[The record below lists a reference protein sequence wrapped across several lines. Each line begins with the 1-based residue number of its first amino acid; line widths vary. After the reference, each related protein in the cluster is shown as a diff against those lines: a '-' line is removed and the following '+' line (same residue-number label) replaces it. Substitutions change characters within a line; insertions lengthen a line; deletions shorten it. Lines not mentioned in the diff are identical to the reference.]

1 MDSTIFHHVL
11 IAEDSQPTR
20 EVLCKTLERVGN
32 LRVSQVENGA
42 EAISF
47 VEKSRPDLVLCDQH
61 MPVLDGLQTLK
72 VLRQRWS
79 AVELPILMLTGNK
92 SLSDK
97 VDAFRF
103 GANDYLT
110 KPTHREELLA
120 RVQAQ
125 LALKTA
131 IEQNLA
137 ARDHLLQSSKL
148 QTVGRLAAGLAHEI
162 NTPAQYV
169 SDNLHFLQ
177 RSVAHLNTVLAP
189 LGAWAGAEG
198 PVPEALAREL
208 REGWRRLRLD
218 FVLEQA
224 PEAVAQSL
232 SGVERIATLIAE
244 LKAFT
249 GEGSLEQRAAGNVN
263 DAINNAVAVSRGVW
277 EPLARIELDLQPDLP
292 LAQCYLAELSQVF
305 LHLVY
310 NASDALRGAFGDPTS
325 GSPTSGSP
333 TSGSPASGGPARV
346 GCIRIRSRKSG
357 SGIEVLVSDD
367 GPGVAAGIQGQIFD
381 PFFTTKAVGGGTGQ
395 GLAVGYD
402 VVVRRHG
409 GRLSCEPSALG
420 GACFRVWLPLE
431 IAVSRDSPLSM
442 RSAASVPLAA
452 NSRG

>member
-1 MDSTIFHHVL
+1 MDSMLTHHVL
-11 IAEDSQPTR
+11 IADDSQPTR
-20 EVLCKTLERVGN
+20 EALSKTLEGVGN

-47 VEKSRPDLVLCDQH
+47 VEQSRPDLLLCDQH
-61 MPVLDGLQTLK
+61 MPVLDGLQALK
-72 VLRQRWS
+72 VLRRRWS

-92 SLSDK
+92 SVSDK

-110 KPTHREELLA
+110 KPLHREELLA

-131 IEQNLA
+131 VQQNLA
-137 ARDHLLQSSKL
+137 ARDRLLQSSKL

-177 RSVAHLNTVLAP
+177 RSLSHLQTVLAP
-189 LGAWAGAEG
+189 LAAWAGGEG
-198 PVPEALAREL
+198 PVPEPLAREL
-208 REGWRRLRLD
+208 RENWRRLRLD

-224 PEAVAQSL
+224 PQAVAQSL

-244 LKAFT
+244 LRAFT
-249 GEGSLEQRAAGNVN
+249 GEGSLEQWEPGNIN
-263 DAINNAVAVSRGVW
+263 DAITNAVAVSRGVW
-277 EPLARIELDLQPDLP
+277 APHTRIELDLQPDLP
-292 LAQCYLAELSQVF
+292 LALCYMAELNQVF

-310 NASDALRGAFGDPTS
+310 NASEAVRGDF
-325 GSPTSGSP
+325 GSPL
-333 TSGSPASGGPARV
+333 GGPARA
-346 GCIRIRSRKSG
+346 GCIQIRSRESG
-357 SGIEVLVSDD
+357 AGIEVLVSDD
-367 GPGVAAGIQGQIFD
+367 GPGVDAAIQGQIFD

-402 VVVRRHG
+402 VVVQRHA
-409 GRLSCEPSALG
+409 GRLSCERSSLG

-431 IAVSRDSPLSM
+431 PTALRDSPLGVSTTP
-442 RSAASVPLAA
+442 SSPLLAA
-452 NSRG
+452 GSRG

>member
-1 MDSTIFHHVL
+1 MDSSFFHHVL
-11 IAEDSQPTR
+11 IADDSQPTR
-20 EVLCKTLERVGN
+20 EALCATLERVGN
-32 LRVSQVENGA
+32 LRVSQVQNGA

-47 VEKSRPDLVLCDQH
+47 VERSRPDLLICDQH
-61 MPVLDGLQTLK
+61 MPVLDGLQALK

-79 AVELPILMLTGNK
+79 AAELPILMLTGNK

-131 IEQNLA
+131 IQQNLA
-137 ARDHLLQSSKL
+137 ARDRLLQSSKL

-177 RSVAHLNTVLAP
+177 RSIAHLQTVLAP
-189 LGAWAGAEG
+189 LALWAAEEG
-198 PVPEALAREL
+198 PVPEPLAREL

-218 FVLEQA
+218 FVLEQTPQA
-224 PEAVAQSL
+224 IAQSL
-232 SGVERIATLIAE
+232 SGVQRIATLITE

-249 GEGSLEQRAAGNVN
+249 GEGTLEQCVPGNIN
-263 DAINNAVAVSRGVW
+263 DAITNVIAVSRGVW

-292 LAQCYLAELSQVF
+292 VALCYMAELNQVF
-305 LHLVY
+305 LHLLY
-310 NASDALRGAFGDPTS
+310 NASEAVRGDFG
-325 GSPTSGSP
+325 GS
-333 TSGSPASGGPARV
+333 ARG
-346 GCIRIRSRKSG
+346 GCIQIRSRAS
-357 SGIEVLVSDD
+357 SAGIEVQVSDD
-367 GPGVAAGIQGQIFD
+367 GPGVGAAIQGQIFD
-381 PFFTTKAVGGGTGQ
+381 PFFTTKTVGGGTGQ
-395 GLAVGYD
+395 GLAVAYD
-402 VVVRRHG
+402 VVVHRHG
-409 GRLSCEPSALG
+409 GQLSCEPSSLG

-431 IAVSRDSPLSM
+431 PPTRL
-442 RSAASVPLAA
+442 RSEHSVPAASSPSFAA
-452 NSRG
+452 GSRG